1 MPGEIHE
8 RPTTHAYQGSIKP
21 MYSRDTFLQL
31 LHILDQLLGICC
43 RRLWLRARSC
53 CVASTGQQLS
63 IPRAQIVSRL
73 PATGYFSC
81 W

>member
-8 RPTTHAYQGSIKP
+8 RPTTPVDQGSIKP
-21 MYSRDTFLQL
+21 MYSRNALLQL

-43 RRLWLRARSC
+43 RLWLRARSC

-63 IPRAQIVSRL
+63 IPSAQIVSRL